1 MLPALTFQPAAAAQ
15 ERSTKWWKA
24 PHQRAK
30 RAEPSLPAPQQ
41 KLLRF
46 LKAVCH
52 PGKGSRDLASVRQ
65 NEKNIEGKSPS
76 YGKGNWARGNGKCN
90 KTNTTV
96 TVVGKDFLLGGLA
109 ERQTPVGRRS
119 VTSRWARYHAALRHT
134 GYLFRGWS
142 LSAAVVKGR
151 IKLIDPVTFF

>member
-41 KLLRF
+41 KLLRL

-52 PGKGSRDLASVRQ
+52 PGREA
-65 NEKNIEGKSPS
+65 
-76 YGKGNWARGNGKCN
+76 
-90 KTNTTV
+90 
-96 TVVGKDFLLGGLA
+96 
-109 ERQTPVGRRS
+109 
-119 VTSRWARYHAALRHT
+119 VTSPVSGKMKKISRGKTLRT
-134 GYLFRGWS
+134 
-142 LSAAVVKGR
+142 VKATEHGEMENATKQIR
-151 IKLIDPVTFF
+151 Q